1 MVSALGK
8 KLLRDLRRLS
18 GQVVTIGL
26 VVAAGVATYVAMQ
39 STYRSLQYS
48 QDHYYE
54 RYRFADVFARAER
67 VPDAVLPRLEA
78 LPGAASVHT
87 RVLESVTIPI
97 EALPEPATG
106 QIVSLPE
113 DGRPPLGD
121 VYLRRGRLPE
131 PGRGSE
137 TLVLEAF
144 ANEHGIEPGDHIP
157 AVINGTLR
165 NLRVVGVALSP
176 EYVFAMQPGSLTYDP
191 GRFAVLW
198 MPRPSVAAAFDMD
211 GAFNDVLIRL
221 QPGASEAETIRS
233 LDRLL
238 EPYGGLGAH
247 GRDRQ
252 LSHHFLTNELA
263 QLDVQATIIP
273 AIFLAVAAFLV
284 NVVLARLVQLQRGQI
299 AALKALG
306 YDDRAIG
313 LHYLEL
319 VSVVVLLGSVVGTAV
334 GAWLGAELVEMYE
347 PYFRFPAL
355 VHHVDWDVV
364 AVAVSISLAAAVIG
378 AAITVRQVAKLPPA
392 EAMRPP
398 APALYRPILLDRLG
412 LSKLLGQ
419 STRMVIRELERRP
432 LRLLLSCLGIA
443 MAVAILVVG
452 RFFYDSIE
460 YLMDTHFQLAMQDDL
475 EVGFRTP
482 QPERSVR
489 SLGHL
494 PGVLHAEGMRTVPVR
509 IRSGHRQRET
519 VLMGYPEDGRLRVL
533 LNEDAERIPLPVD
546 GVVLTAKLA
555 EVLDVEP
562 GDDVEVTRRDGDR
575 TSYRVR
581 VANLAQEMFGM
592 QGHMRRA
599 AMETRLGEP
608 PLASS
613 ALLSVDPRHMDDVR
627 ERLKEIPAVASVDRK
642 DAATEAFREQSAEM
656 ILTFTFVLAVFASVI
671 AVGVVYNNARVALSM
686 RSRDLA
692 SLRVLGFTR
701 GEISGILLGELGIQV
716 LIAIPLG
723 MWIGT
728 WAAGWI
734 SSIVDPEN
742 FRIPPIISSRT
753 YAFAAVIAIGSGLLS
768 ALLVRRRLDHLDLI
782 GVLKTRE

>member
-1 MVSALGK
+1 MVSALSR

-67 VPDAVLPRLEA
+67 VPDALLPRLES

-87 RVLESVTIPI
+87 RVLESVTLP
-97 EALPEPATG
+97 LDDVPEPATG

-113 DGRPPLGD
+113 DDRPPLGD

-131 PGRGSE
+131 PGHGNE

-144 ANEHGIEPGDHIP
+144 ADEHGIEPGDHVP

-165 NLRVVGVALSP
+165 ELRVVGVALSP

-191 GRFAVLW
+191 ARFAVLW

-211 GAFNDVLIRL
+211 GAFNDVLVRL
-221 QPGASEAETIRS
+221 QPGASEAETIQS

-252 LSHHFLTNELA
+252 VSHHFLKNELA

-284 NVVLARLVQLQRGQI
+284 NVVLARLVQLQRSQI

-319 VSVVVLLGSVVGTAV
+319 VSVVVLLGSVVGTGV
-334 GAWLGAELVEMYE
+334 GAWLGAELVEVYE

-355 VHHVDWDVV
+355 VHQVDWDVV
-364 AVAVSISLAAAVIG
+364 AVAVSISLLAAVVG
-378 AAITVRQVAKLPPA
+378 AAITVRQVARLPPA

-419 STRMVIRELERRP
+419 SARMVIRELERRP

-489 SLGHL
+489 SLDHL
-494 PGVLHAEGMRTVPVR
+494 SGVLHAEGMRTVPVR
-509 IRSGHRQRET
+509 MRSGHHQRET
-519 VLMGYPEDGRLRVL
+519 VLFGYPEDGRLRVL

-562 GDDVEVTRRDGDR
+562 GDDVEVTRREGNR
-575 TSYRVR
+575 TTHRVR

-592 QGHMRRA
+592 QGHMRRS
-599 AMETRLGEP
+599 AMERALGEP

-627 ERLKEIPAVASVDRK
+627 ERLKEIPAVASVERK
-642 DAATEAFREQSAEM
+642 EAATEAFREQSAEM
-656 ILTFTFVLAVFASVI
+656 ILAFTFVLAVFASVI

-692 SLRVLGFTR
+692 SLRVIGFTR
-701 GEISGILLGELGIQV
+701 GEISGILLGELGVQV
-716 LIAIPLG
+716 LLAIPLG

-728 WAAGWI
+728 WAAAWV

-753 YAFAAVIAIGSGLLS
+753 YAFAAVIAIGSGLVS